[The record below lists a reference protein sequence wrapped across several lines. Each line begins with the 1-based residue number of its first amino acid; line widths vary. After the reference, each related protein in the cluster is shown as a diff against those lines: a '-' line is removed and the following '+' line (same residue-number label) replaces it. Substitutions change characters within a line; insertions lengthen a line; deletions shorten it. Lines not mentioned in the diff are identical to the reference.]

1 MTKAIFET
9 INILVID
16 DEAFMRTLITR
27 LLRELGVPEVLTAAD
42 GKEGLDKLAR
52 EGGRVDLVI
61 CDLEM
66 PNMDGFEFVEALR
79 ADKALPRPDV
89 PVLILTGHSDAEYVR
104 KAVELG
110 IHGFLV
116 KPVSREALT
125 SRMEMALKS
134 PAIDPARLKPS

>member
-1 MTKAIFET
+1 MTKPLLEN

-16 DEAFMRTLITR
+16 DEAFMRSLITR
-27 LLRELGVPEVLTAAD
+27 LLRELGVPEVLTASD
-42 GKEGLDKLAR
+42 GKEGLDKLAH
-52 EGGRVDLVI
+52 GGGHVDLVI

-66 PNMDGFEFVEALR
+66 PNMDGFEFVAALR
-79 ADKALPRPDV
+79 ADKALPRSDV
-89 PVLILTGHSDAEYVR
+89 PVLILTGHSDAEYVH

-125 SRMEMALKS
+125 SRIEVALKS
-134 PAIDPARLKPS
+134 PAIDPSRLKPS